1 MFSFVIAH
9 VTPMTFVLYIVMF
22 VLYIAANVTME
33 MLMGLDF
40 GQNGAGME
48 NVLMWY
54 FEKRMGYRLLNPC
67 KIVYVYHNHCVPVKL
82 VQYTR

>member
-54 FEKRMGYRLLNPC
+54 FEKLMGYRLLNPC